1 MPDNVVRG
9 VNTTAQTYF
18 YKDGSNNTPLIVVG
32 GVQYSI
38 TTPNNLLITSGI
50 ATQDLTIPARW
61 FIDFII
67 PSTAPV
73 TIGDQK
79 YQLKW
84 RAASGNE
91 IITNNDYFTVVD
103 PAAPDPIDTT
113 IVTLVGNPFRANLVL
128 PDSGLK
134 TLSLRILNAEG
145 TPVISLANLLGD
157 TTATPPIDA
166 SPPGP
171 INPVVSGNNYVYSI
185 PIDETNGL
193 TALVMRNS
201 GLANYFAYFNY
212 TDSNNQQLT
221 EIQPVYLANTILV
234 SMMNDMRQFVDLLRN
249 NDAVIELRITEA
261 KLLHFAVQG
270 LLRVN
275 ASSPVNFTFDFIS
288 LQRMGQ
294 FYFWVVKAA
303 QYELLSALYLAE
315 GMTAFDFQGM
325 TVQLN
330 IDRTQYIQSLM
341 NDIKT
346 DLDNTLPKVKSQYAR
361 GGMATG
367 KIGTIG
373 GVWGPAS
380 NFVYRV
386 SFGNNLG
393 GIGWGPLPFLW

>member
-1 MPDNVVRG
+1 MLDNVVRG
-9 VNTTAQTYF
+9 VNTTAQTLF
-18 YKDGSNNTPLIVVG
+18 YKDGTASPLVVVG
-32 GVQYSI
+32 GVQYFV
-38 TTPNNLLITSGI
+38 TTPDNLLIVSGI
-50 ATQDLTIPARW
+50 ATQDLTNPARW
-61 FIDFII
+61 TFNFTI
-67 PSTAPV
+67 PATAP
-73 TIGDQK
+73 TTNPGQK

-84 RAASGNE
+84 RAASTNE
-91 IITNNDYFTVVD
+91 TITNQEYFTVVD
-103 PAAPDPIDTT
+103 PAQSDPIDTT

-134 TLSLRILNAEG
+134 ALSLRVLNPEG
-145 TPVISLANLLGD
+145 TPVITLANLMGD
-157 TTATPPIDA
+157 NTVTPAVVA
-166 SPPGP
+166 STPGP
-171 INPVVSGNNYVYSI
+171 ISPIASGQNYIYSI

-193 TALVMRNS
+193 TSLIIRQS
-201 GLANYFAYFNY
+201 GLANYFAYYNY
-212 TDSNNQQLT
+212 VDSNDQQLT
-221 EIQPVYLANTILV
+221 EIQPVYLANTLVV
-234 SMMNDMRQFVDLLRN
+234 SMMNDMRQFVDMLRN

-275 ASSPVNFTFDFIS
+275 ASSPVNFTFDFIT

-294 FYFWVVKAA
+294 FYFWVLKAA

-361 GGMATG
+361 SGGFKSM
-367 KIGTIG
+367 IGSIG
-373 GVWGPAS
+373 SVISPAS
-380 NFVYRV
+380 NWVFRASYG
-386 SFGNNLG
+386 SANYG
-393 GIGWGPLPFLW
+393 GPLPILPFMW